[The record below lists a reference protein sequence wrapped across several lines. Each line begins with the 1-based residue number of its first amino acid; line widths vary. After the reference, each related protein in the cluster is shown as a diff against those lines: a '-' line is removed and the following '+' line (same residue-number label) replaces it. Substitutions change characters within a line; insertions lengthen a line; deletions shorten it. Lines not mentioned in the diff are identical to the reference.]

1 MFLSL
6 SKIQF
11 ERFNLCKKI
20 DISQLCLQHLY
31 FSVLYL
37 LKCQFTVF
45 HLPLNGI
52 CLQIEVDPNSNGNPF
67 SAEVSRR
74 QRAKCQLQTF
84 SLSPEPPSKPSL
96 ISFLSLKLRKTKL
109 MLSTEGNVT
118 TPLSCYKKP
127 DFQSSSILGELDYCS
142 LAKCH
147 LQTFSLS
154 PHQPKKNSYNFQKKN
169 TSLQSTKYFIQRKQ
183 LLPPIKKA

>member
-1 MFLSL
+1 MRRNILGATASSFSLSPSSPEWGIKWKLSL
-6 SKIQF
+6 TNATHTCCHF
-11 ERFNLCKKI
+11 
-20 DISQLCLQHLY
+20 CLQSKYSKDLQ
-31 FSVLYL
+31 FFCDVYL

-67 SAEVSRR
+67 PAEVSSR
-74 QRAKCQLQTF
+74 QRAKCHFQTF

-96 ISFLSLKLRKTKL
+96 ISFLKLII
-109 MLSTEGNVT
+109 STEGNVT

-127 DFQSSSILGELDYCS
+127 DFHSSSILGELDYCS

-154 PHQPKKNSYNFQKKN
+154 PHQPKQIL
-169 TSLQSTKYFIQRKQ
+169 TI
-183 LLPPIKKA
+183 

>member
-1 MFLSL
+1 M
-6 SKIQF
+6 
-11 ERFNLCKKI
+11 
-20 DISQLCLQHLY
+20 
-31 FSVLYL
+31 YL

-67 SAEVSRR
+67 SAEVSSR
-74 QRAKCQLQTF
+74 QRAKCHFQTF
-84 SLSPEPPSKPSL
+84 SLSPKPPSKPSL

-127 DFQSSSILGELDYCS
+127 DFHSSSILGELDYCS

-154 PHQPKKNSYNFQKKN
+154 LHQPKQILTFFKNI
-169 TSLQSTKYFIQRKQ
+169 TSLQSNKYSIQRKQ
-183 LLPPIKKA
+183 LLPPIKKAYKSNNLTSSLFATL

>member
-1 MFLSL
+1 M
-6 SKIQF
+6 
-11 ERFNLCKKI
+11 
-20 DISQLCLQHLY
+20 
-31 FSVLYL
+31 YL

-45 HLPLNGI
+45 HVPLNGI

-127 DFQSSSILGELDYCS
+127 DFHSYNCSSILGELDYCS

-154 PHQPKKNSYNFQKKN
+154 PHQPKQILTIFKKK
-169 TSLQSTKYFIQRKQ
+169 QQR
-183 LLPPIKKA
+183 